1 MILFLLLILI
11 NVLRKVDVETCSI
24 VATLYLFVMRMQVPI
39 QDSKSNP
46 QPKTPAHAQKPY
58 YQSNGPPSNLSSTG
72 PNDALS
78 PLNLT
83 PSLTLV

>member
-1 MILFLLLILI
+1 MFYRGHL
-11 NVLRKVDVETCSI
+11 N
-24 VATLYLFVMRMQVPI
+24 LFVMRMQVPI
-39 QDSKSNP
+39 QDSKSKS
-46 QPKTPAHAQKPY
+46 QPKTPAHATT

-72 PNDALS
+72 SNTALS